1 MLGNRCERVVG
12 SRRSSVLLQSFLR
25 IGWDPS
31 CTLSTVSD
39 HVAFLNLNPKDRPT
53 DENTGNKYASMIS
66 CRLLQWVTLF
76 LLTTATFTESRRP
89 PWLRTIG
96 NDFVCTR
103 VLPDGEV
110 ERRIQKGRISA
121 IETTVELAAEPTDS
135 PFFTTS
141 SQARESQILT
151 LLQVTDGRHFIQL
164 IYDSGWD
171 LRDCEYLKS
180 AKSVD
185 EFFEAFASDVNC
197 PLQKQYPNE
206 TRTTM
211 DPEVKFANPRP
222 DITDYGTLRRECRM
236 LHKKVR
242 EMALH
247 NHHHGLQRLKRDL
260 FLYPGTNWCGSGSNA
275 RKFNELGYNA
285 AADRCCRD
293 HDHCPYTIEGFT
305 RKFNFFNFRFH
316 TISHCDCDERFR
328 ACLKLS
334 STAAGNMVGKL
345 FFNVVQTKCF
355 LFKHVKKCGKR
366 SWWGKCLKYEKE
378 KSAFLRDALK
388 Y

>member
-1 MLGNRCERVVG
+1 MHD
-12 SRRSSVLLQSFLR
+12 
-25 IGWDPS
+25 DPGRFPRW
-31 CTLSTVSD
+31 CCYET
-39 HVAFLNLNPKDRPT
+39 
-53 DENTGNKYASMIS
+53 ENTRDKYASMTPH
-66 CRLLQWVTLF
+66 RLRLWVVLLLF
-76 LLTTATFTESRRP
+76 ALSSSTESHRT
-89 PWLRTIG
+89 PWQRAVPYNG
-96 NDFVCTR
+96 NNFGDFVCTR
-103 VLPDGEV
+103 VLSDGEV
-110 ERRIQKGRISA
+110 ERRIHKGRISA
-121 IETTVELAAEPTDS
+121 IETTVELVNPTPDNQVFS
-135 PFFTTS
+135 TS
-141 SQARESQILT
+141 SSDQAEIQVLT

-164 IYDSGWD
+164 IYDSGWE

-185 EFFEAFASDVNC
+185 EFYDTFAAVDEVDCPRTGRSLNESAANNFRPFDV
-197 PLQKQYPNE
+197 
-206 TRTTM
+206 
-211 DPEVKFANPRP
+211 
-222 DITDYGTLRRECRM
+222 TDYPSLRRECRN
-236 LHKKVR
+236 LHKQIK
-242 EMALH
+242 EMSLH
-247 NHHHGLQRLKRDL
+247 ASNHHGGLQRLKRDL

-305 RKFNFFNFRFH
+305 SKFNFFNFRFH

-355 LFKHVKKCGKR
+355 LFQHTKKCAKR
-366 SWWGKCLKYEKE
+366 SWWGKCLKFEKE
-378 KSAFLRDALK
+378 KSAFLREALK

>member
-1 MLGNRCERVVG
+1 MTSWRWIHFEMGEEFSNMKMISLTHPAPLLPPVIREGGRQQTISASPQFFHNRSSGLAGTPPARFRL
-12 SRRSSVLLQSFLR
+12 RRSRGFPASLNRGNPPTKTRGRNIFKAILNEIILFLSLLL
-25 IGWDPS
+25 GVGD
-31 CTLSTVSD
+31 T
-39 HVAFLNLNPKDRPT
+39 HK
-53 DENTGNKYASMIS
+53 
-66 CRLLQWVTLF
+66 WVTLF
-76 LLTTATFTESRRP
+76 LLTAATTGETRRP

-121 IETTVELAAEPTDS
+121 IETTVELPPDSTDS
-135 PFFTTS
+135 PYFSTS
-141 SQARESQILT
+141 SQAREFQILT

-164 IYDSGWD
+164 IYDSGWE

-185 EFFEAFASDVNC
+185 EFFEAFAGDVNC
-197 PLQKQYPNE
+197 PRQKQILNE
-206 TRTTM
+206 TRSPT
-211 DPEVKFANPRP
+211 DPEGRLDIVKP
-222 DITDYGTLRRECRM
+222 DVTDYGALRRECRT

-242 EMALH
+242 ELTLH
-247 NHHHGLQRLKRDL
+247 NNHHGLQRLKRDL

-316 TISHCDCDERFR
+316 TISHCDCDER
-328 ACLKLS
+328 
-334 STAAGNMVGKL
+334 
-345 FFNVVQTKCF
+345 
-355 LFKHVKKCGKR
+355 
-366 SWWGKCLKYEKE
+366 
-378 KSAFLRDALK
+378 
-388 Y
+388 

>member
-1 MLGNRCERVVG
+1 M
-12 SRRSSVLLQSFLR
+12 
-25 IGWDPS
+25 
-31 CTLSTVSD
+31 T
-39 HVAFLNLNPKDRPT
+39 
-53 DENTGNKYASMIS
+53 S
-66 CRLLQWVTLF
+66 CRLRQWVTLL
-76 LLTTATFTESRRP
+76 LLTAATSSESRRP
-89 PWLRTIG
+89 AWLRA
-96 NDFVCTR
+96 NKYDFVCTR

-110 ERRIQKGRISA
+110 ERRIHKGHVST
-121 IETTVELAAEPTDS
+121 IETTVELVPIPSESTS
-135 PFFTTS
+135 PAVHEF
-141 SQARESQILT
+141 QVLT

-164 IYDSGWD
+164 IYDSGWE

-180 AKSVD
+180 ARAVD
-185 EFFEAFASDVNC
+185 EFYEYFAADIDCPHQKAWNESRILPEEDDNFTSSKPDV
-197 PLQKQYPNE
+197 
-206 TRTTM
+206 
-211 DPEVKFANPRP
+211 
-222 DITDYGTLRRECRM
+222 TDYGSLRRECRT
-236 LHKKVR
+236 LHKRVR
-242 EMALH
+242 ELAQ
-247 NHHHGLQRLKRDL
+247 HHSHSSIQRLKREL

-355 LFKHVKKCGKR
+355 LFKYVKKCAKR

-378 KSAFLRDALK
+378 KAAVLRDALK